1 MNMGL
6 EGFVLFKND
15 TGKLTLSVSN
25 SAVRVS
31 QNALKLI
38 GNPTHVN
45 VFFDEMHKRMAIK
58 AADEK
63 TMNAFP
69 VIKVGLG
76 CHDCLRG
83 QILDIIGME
92 QLPVGWL
99 VRFVGVRHPSAE
111 YIIFDLSQPRR
122 EMCRTYG
129 RKPTVE
135 E

>member
-1 MNMGL
+1 MGL

-45 VFFDEMHKRMAIK
+45 VFFDELHKRMAVK

-76 CHDCLRG
+76 AHDSLRG
-83 QILDIIGME
+83 RILEIIGMDR
-92 QLPVGWL
+92 LPEGWL
-99 VRFVGVRHPSAE
+99 VRFVGVRHPTAD
-111 YIIFDLSQPRR
+111 YIIFDLAQPHR
-122 EMCRTYG
+122 EMCRTFG
-129 RKPTVE
+129 RKPNAE
-135 E
+135 EA